1 MLPLDATHACYPCML
16 PLDVIFLLMLYCSLR
31 FVLRAVHPEGV
42 APISAVQEL
51 TPQVHYRLAQG
62 RALACLEL
70 WAICRGDDLRG
81 QLTSVAKLFGSYV
94 QGGIVGPDPFYKM
107 QVLKDDAKANKVG
120 RPELIG
126 TTRHKDPEVCSINAV
141 ATMLLLRFG
150 KEGMIGALPDFFDMY
165 CNWTEENALFTR
177 ADGTGAMEYEEQ
189 RLIFQDMKTAAGLQ
203 NMMADSATKLRSFGA
218 MHANEF
224 QASHPEIERFGR

>member
-16 PLDVIFLLMLYCSLR
+16 PLDVIFLLMLYRSLR
-31 FVLRAVHPEGV
+31 FVLRAV
-42 APISAVQEL
+42 
-51 TPQVHYRLAQG
+51 
-62 RALACLEL
+62 
-70 WAICRGDDLRG
+70 
-81 QLTSVAKLFGSYV
+81 
-94 QGGIVGPDPFYKM
+94 PDPFYKM